1 MSKKIF
7 NYLSISIL
15 LLLFIFEAAFLF
27 PKGLA
32 TQFPIL
38 QTSHIIKDHVKIR
51 FLSKS
56 WELLGPFP
64 TGTREQDFGAD
75 PLEAY
80 GGFRNL
86 SFSDTQSFPSEL
98 ADNGTVKWSTI
109 VENIDG
115 SIGPLHFKNLRW
127 KFNRDPFGWAINQ
140 FQMWARG
147 YFELLNSDFKDELN
161 LIPVL
166 VQCQNIGDFYVDD
179 RRLFGDVYGYKNSWH
194 VLYLRSGMHV
204 INVRLVNEIRIF
216 GGQVPSNIRFQ
227 CFVRKLELHQIGAM
241 VLDNTIIVP
250 DLVDGFLA
258 GNFASVAILNTQ
270 EKSWITVSKVN
281 VINSNVNMTAS
292 LVSGNSK
299 TGIRIA
305 PSQQRNIKI
314 YLSIESQIFSG
325 MPLSFQLQ
333 FLVSSRTEDKI
344 IYWTK
349 VTNVISINNKNFG
362 DAYKFTFEDFDTTV
376 QYGRCFAMAIP
387 SSEPCKPYKCPI
399 LVALH
404 GAGVEADSEFWITAY
419 KRQKSAWILLPTGRT
434 PWGYDWHG
442 PSLKNTQT
450 AIITLSKFMPGVPK
464 HLKPFFLPDSDRL
477 FISGH
482 SNGGQGAWFFMS
494 HFPDSVIAGNP
505 AAAYTKIQ
513 KYVPYYWNSEA
524 HLDPILKG
532 ILESSIAEYNN
543 DLYTTNLASTVGI
556 PILARAGSD
565 DDNVPP
571 LHSRMLVR
579 LVSEHSGDP
588 QAIKLSEI
596 PGQGHWFDKVM
607 DDDVMQEFYDEHLKF
622 NYLNNSDSCPK
633 EFTIIL
639 LNPASF
645 GSKCGIHIEQL
656 QIPFR
661 LGKLHVR
668 IEKYPH
674 GRTAWH
680 IKTSNIRRFK
690 FVNSI
695 KVQAEYLN
703 AERIII
709 DGKPFDFSHNG
720 KKFDFSHDG
729 KQLDISRVLLFGHFK
744 QYKNKW
750 KFCKFCNDHLW
761 CKKEKHSATYGPAIA
776 ILESIQPLKIIIGTI
791 KKDNIDK
798 FLEVAQEIAHSW
810 YLYGRGDAEI
820 FMDSEFITKGN
831 KLVDNIKGNLVLLGG
846 SYENYVTRFLL
857 KSRFNEVKFNRYGSF
872 SLKHKT
878 FSDSGCAG
886 TDHKGLDQVT
896 KLFPKRTGVPIP
908 DWIIV
913 GPESAWKGAGGLLGA
928 GFWDNKWKFNDAIG
942 YLV

>member
-1 MSKKIF
+1 
-7 NYLSISIL
+7 
-15 LLLFIFEAAFLF
+15 AFLF

-32 TQFPIL
+32 TTQFPFL
-38 QTSHIIKDHVKIR
+38 QISSHIIKDKVNVR
-51 FLSKS
+51 FSPKS

-86 SFSDTQSFPSEL
+86 NFSDTKSFLSEL

-115 SIGPLHFKNLRW
+115 SV
-127 KFNRDPFGWAINQ
+127 DPFGWAINQ

-147 YFELLNSDFKDELN
+147 YFELLDSDLKDESDS
-161 LIPVL
+161 IPVL

-194 VLYLRSGMHV
+194 VLYLHPGMHV

-216 GGQVPSNIRFQ
+216 GGRIPPDIRFQ
-227 CFVRKLELHQIGAM
+227 CFIRKLELQQIGAM
-241 VLDNTIIVP
+241 VLDHTIIVP

-258 GNFASVAILNTQ
+258 GKFASVAILNTQ
-270 EKSWITVSKVN
+270 EKSWITVSNVN

-292 LVSGNSK
+292 LACGQTFNSK

-314 YLSIESQIFSG
+314 YLSIESQVHNG

-333 FLVSSRTEDKI
+333 FLISSRTEGKI
-344 IYWTK
+344 IFWTK
-349 VTNVISINNKNFG
+349 VTDIISIHNKHFG

-376 QYGRCFAMAIP
+376 QYAMAIP
-387 SSEPCKPYKCPI
+387 PSKLCQPYRCPI

-404 GAGVEADSEFWITAY
+404 GAGVEANSEFWITAY
-419 KRQKSAWILLPTGRT
+419 KRQQNAWVLLPTGRT

-450 AIITLSKFMPGVPK
+450 AIIALEKFLPGVQK
-464 HLKPFFLPDSDRL
+464 RLKPFLLPDSDRL

-494 HFPDSVIAGNP
+494 HFPDSVIAGTP

-513 KYVPYYWNSEA
+513 RYVPYYWNSES

-543 DLYTTNLASTVGI
+543 DLYTANLASIVGI

-579 LVSEHSGDP
+579 LVNEHSGNP

-596 PGQGHWFDKVM
+596 PGKGHWFDKVM
-607 DDDVMQEFYDEHLKF
+607 SDDLMQEFLDEHLKF
-622 NYLNNSDSCPK
+622 NHLNQSDSCPK

-645 GSKCGIHIEQL
+645 GSKCGIQVEQL
-656 QIPFR
+656 GIPFR

-680 IKTSNIRRFK
+680 IKTSNIRKFK

-695 KVQAEYLN
+695 KFQAEHLN
-703 AERIII
+703 VEQIII
-709 DGKPFDFSHNG
+709 DGKQFDSSH
-720 KKFDFSHDG
+720 F
-729 KQLDISRVLLFGHFK
+729 LLNGHFL
-744 QYKNKW
+744 QNKNKW
-750 KFCKFCNDHLW
+750 K
-761 CKKEKHSATYGPAIA
+761 EKHPATYGPAIT
-776 ILESIQPLKIIIGTI
+776 ILESIQPLKIVIGTI
-791 KKDNIDK
+791 KKDNFNK
-798 FLEVAQEIAHSW
+798 FFEIAQEIAHSW

-820 FMDSEFITKGN
+820 LLDSEFLRKN
-831 KLVDNIKGNLVLLGG
+831 QLMDKGNLILLGG
-846 SYENYVTRFLL
+846 SYENYVTTFLL
-857 KSRFNEVKFNRYGSF
+857 KTRFSEVKFNKDGSF

-878 FSDSGCAG
+878 FFDSGC
-886 TDHKGLDQVT
+886 
-896 KLFPKRTGVPIP
+896 
-908 DWIIV
+908 
-913 GPESAWKGAGGLLGA
+913 
-928 GFWDNKWKFNDAIG
+928 
-942 YLV
+942 